1 MKLATVFRGS
11 KDVLCCLQE
20 TPRKMSGFI
29 EAFIQGIVNF
39 KTSALST
46 MIKVRCTCKLL
57 TEEIISKAQNVD
69 SNIVQ
74 LQCHC
79 LLNAPIFKGFNK
91 NASHIKSRVDKTVW
105 SGLLNCIK
113 REPNSDNSS
122 LLELEKIHKVMILE
136 KYGHGNSCREF
147 IDYASD

>member
-1 MKLATVFRGS
+1 
-11 KDVLCCLQE
+11 
-20 TPRKMSGFI
+20 MSGFI

-79 LLNAPIFKGFNK
+79 LLNAPIFQGFNK
-91 NASHIKSRVDKTVW
+91 MQATEKAGLIKQFEVAYLIALKGNQIQITVHFW
-105 SGLLNCIK
+105 NLK
-113 REPNSDNSS
+113 
-122 LLELEKIHKVMILE
+122 
-136 KYGHGNSCREF
+136 KYTKLRF
-147 IDYASD
+147 